1 VTKYP
6 YRLWIVVLI
15 LGWTFDYLFWKK
27 AIGVNYALFTCLTLI
42 VGLGLLVAGKLQP
55 AGKGLWLLL
64 PFAFFTATTFLR
76 QEPLTK
82 FLAFTFSLFPLGLLA
97 TSYIGG
103 RWMQYGW
110 LDYFENFFQLVGSM
124 FVRPIV
130 FNEQIHKEQLESG
143 KPGGKLPYLALL
155 RGLLIA
161 LPIVFCFGSLLA
173 SGDVVFEQKL
183 ADIFEAE
190 KFVENITR
198 LVLIVSCAYLLAG
211 VFLHAAGRSGNE
223 KLVGEGKPVFRPFL
237 GFYESVVVLAC
248 VNLLFLAFV
257 IVQFKYFFGG
267 QTNIGVEGYTYS
279 QYARRG
285 FNELV
290 MVAFFS
296 LLLVIGS
303 STFTRREGQQ
313 QRRVFS
319 GMNVALVGLV
329 LVILVSAFQRIL
341 LAIDWHGFSR
351 LRLYPSVFLIW
362 VGILFV
368 AIVVLEIFQRERSFA
383 FATVLA
389 SIGFAFSLTLLNV
402 DDATVRYN
410 IPRVLQG
417 KNLNVTHL
425 ASLSPDAIPALVEA
439 FHSSEYFETMHE
451 GIGAILACYLYSERV
466 PLVMDMDWRSFN
478 LSRWR
483 AHQAIREVRIELVG
497 YRFRGNK
504 WSVQTVRTPNNK
516 LYNCTEYLEYH

>member
-1 VTKYP
+1 
-6 YRLWIVVLI
+6 
-15 LGWTFDYLFWKK
+15 
-27 AIGVNYALFTCLTLI
+27 
-42 VGLGLLVAGKLQP
+42 
-55 AGKGLWLLL
+55 
-64 PFAFFTATTFLR
+64 
-76 QEPLTK
+76 
-82 FLAFTFSLFPLGLLA
+82 
-97 TSYIGG
+97 
-103 RWMQYGW
+103 
-110 LDYFENFFQLVGSM
+110 
-124 FVRPIV
+124 
-130 FNEQIHKEQLESG
+130 
-143 KPGGKLPYLALL
+143 
-155 RGLLIA
+155 
-161 LPIVFCFGSLLA
+161 
-173 SGDVVFEQKL
+173 
-183 ADIFEAE
+183 
-190 KFVENITR
+190 
-198 LVLIVSCAYLLAG
+198 
-211 VFLHAAGRSGNE
+211 
-223 KLVGEGKPVFRPFL
+223 
-237 GFYESVVVLAC
+237 
-248 VNLLFLAFV
+248 
-257 IVQFKYFFGG
+257 
-267 QTNIGVEGYTYS
+267 
-279 QYARRG
+279 
-285 FNELV
+285 
-290 MVAFFS
+290 
-296 LLLVIGS
+296 
-303 STFTRREGQQ
+303 
-313 QRRVFS
+313 
-319 GMNVALVGLV
+319 VGLV

-451 GIGAILACYLYSERV
+451 CIGAILACYLYSERV